1 MKRFRHSSLIKYLG
15 FFPNTYK
22 FLPFSD
28 DNSHVHRQQQIGKA
42 VNPPL
47 ESIPRG
53 AAAASQPFRPAS
65 AKSMWSTG
73 RKKQNDCPPREVHP
87 TFLRCRPHSRPG
99 RKNQYR
105 KILSPR
111 ILDTHVR
118 PSITRPKTTGVVLV
132 PFLVPPHQ
140 HGNRDKERE
149 KVDKIKAIIKNFIA
163 YYLHVWNLV
172 LAAPTVCRRDETGRN
187 VCPISQ

>member
-15 FFPNTYK
+15 FFSNTYK

-53 AAAASQPFRPAS
+53 AAAASEPFRPAS

-73 RKKQNDCPPREVHP
+73 RKKNKTTALPEKSTQLFSGAVPILVPVVKIS
-87 TFLRCRPHSRPG
+87 TGKSSLPG
-99 RKNQYR
+99 SWT
-105 KILSPR
+105 L
-111 ILDTHVR
+111 TCGR
-118 PSITRPKTTGVVLV
+118 PSLGPKLRGVVLV
-132 PFLVPPHQ
+132 PFLVPPH
-140 HGNRDKERE
+140 
-149 KVDKIKAIIKNFIA
+149 
-163 YYLHVWNLV
+163 
-172 LAAPTVCRRDETGRN
+172 
-187 VCPISQ
+187 